1 MLASLVCCSDV
12 GCGRLGGQAAY
23 SQGIVFK
30 AVISEPYEGNI
41 TSLFGCHGVA
51 GLKLARSSHKPR

>member
-12 GCGRLGGQAAY
+12 GCGLLGGQAAY
-23 SQGIVFK
+23 SHGIVFK

-41 TSLFGCHGVA
+41 TSLFGCHIVA
-51 GLKLARSSHKPR
+51 GLKLARSSHKPW